1 MEEGEIVSGGVP
13 DGRDAPDVTDG
24 PDPARVAAVLEQ
36 LRSGVRQRTAE
47 VAALGAG
54 ADAARHRLVELASR
68 EYVEEPV
75 PVSPRPVLGRLLV
88 FSRKAVFHLFL
99 KWLSRP
105 VLEQQNA
112 FNETASRLIQDLVKQ
127 QEGLE
132 RQVRRL
138 AAELETLAARGDGP
152 PPPPPIP

>member
-1 MEEGEIVSGGVP
+1 MEQEETAAGAG
-13 DGRDAPDVTDG
+13 APGTE
-24 PDPARVAAVLEQ
+24 RVAAVLEQ

-47 VAALGAG
+47 VAAVGAG

-68 EYVEEPV
+68 EYVEEPL

-99 KWLSRP
+99 KWFTRP
-105 VLEQQNA
+105 VLEQQNG
-112 FNETASRLIQDLVKQ
+112 FNESASRLIQDLVKQ

-138 AAELETLAARGDGP
+138 AAQVEKLAAERSGAP
-152 PPPPPIP
+152 PPPPA